1 MQTFDFIYLA
11 SQSPRRRQ
19 LLEQL
24 GVCHELLLP
33 GAEEDAEALEDE
45 ISGELPAE

>member
-1 MQTFDFIYLA
+1 MSDSKFVYLA

-24 GVCHELLLP
+24 GIRYELLL
-33 GAEEDAEALEDE
+33 ADVTEDA
-45 ISGELPAE
+45 

>member
-1 MQTFDFIYLA
+1 MSKFIYLA

-24 GVCHELLLP
+24 GIKLQLLLP
-33 GAEEDAEALEDE
+33 DESEDA
-45 ISGELPAE
+45 

>member
-1 MQTFDFIYLA
+1 MIYLA

-24 GVCHELLLP
+24 GVPHALLLEVLGDVP
-33 GAEEDAEALEDE
+33 FGTM
-45 ISGELPAE
+45 IRSH